1 MTLIKKIDVKDYR
14 AARRDKRHLR
24 KRPVGKHDAF
34 SFSAVETQRQDLK
47 TDRPL
52 EELPKQTSSSDLDVS
67 SAVIASVF
75 GYAVAPTSP
84 RSKEA

>member
-24 KRPVGKHDAF
+24 KRPVGKHDTS
-34 SFSAVETQRQDLK
+34 SFSAVETRRKDLK
-47 TDRPL
+47 TDRPV
-52 EELPKQTSSSDLDVS
+52 EELPKQTSSSGLDVS
-67 SAVIASVF
+67 SVVIASVF
-75 GYAVAPTSP
+75 GYAVAPTAT